1 MIPTYDSISGCVTA
15 EDILAKVVED
25 LGKVDGDPSVVG
37 HRRVVQS
44 WQAGSVL
51 HDQVP
56 AKGRVLF
63 AQDPGR
69 EGKHLK
75 VEQFKSLEPTVS
87 GKQHGPASLF
97 MIVSYSKLLMLFL
110 DIR

>member
-44 WQAGSVL
+44 
-51 HDQVP
+51 
-56 AKGRVLF
+56 
-63 AQDPGR
+63 
-69 EGKHLK
+69 
-75 VEQFKSLEPTVS
+75 
-87 GKQHGPASLF
+87 
-97 MIVSYSKLLMLFL
+97 
-110 DIR
+110 